1 MIDKLYFLQSDIT
14 NYCSF
19 IQDYP
24 DGEESIIGR
33 SRDQGWR
40 RFGNDYIEISLE
52 LRSNNFGK
60 KNYQF
65 DFSGSLSPFFVFSEL
80 GVNHLFDILNPRG
93 QFLDVRT
100 ASKRKK
106 FIGYYPTNVLYECV
120 DKQKSIYTEYPKGFM
135 FEKLVLVKNNIT
147 DEYLFSINENIS
159 GVFVTDK
166 FRKLVEE
173 IGLLGFDFSKEI
185 ELS

>member
-1 MIDKLYFLQSDIT
+1 M
-14 NYCSF
+14 
-19 IQDYP
+19 
-24 DGEESIIGR
+24 
-33 SRDQGWR
+33 
-40 RFGNDYIEISLE
+40 
-52 LRSNNFGK
+52 
-60 KNYQF
+60 
-65 DFSGSLSPFFVFSEL
+65 
-80 GVNHLFDILNPRG
+80 
-93 QFLDVRT
+93 
-100 ASKRKK
+100 
-106 FIGYYPTNVLYECV
+106 YECV

-166 FRKLVEE
+166 FRNLVEE

>member
-1 MIDKLYFLQSDIT
+1 MINKLYYLQSDVT
-14 NYCSF
+14 GFCSF
-19 IQDYP
+19 IQNYP

-33 SRDQGWR
+33 SMRQRWNAFD
-40 RFGNDYIEISLE
+40 NNYKEISLE
-52 LRSNNFGK
+52 LRSNDFGK

-65 DFSGSLSPFFVFSEL
+65 DFSGALSPFFVFSES
-80 GVNHLFDILNPRG
+80 GINHLFDILNPRG

-106 FIGYYPTNVLYECV
+106 FIGYYPTTVLYECV
-120 DKQKSIYTEYPKGFM
+120 DKHKSIYTEYPKGFM

-166 FRKLVEE
+166 FRNLVEE